1 MFPYGHNGAFVS
13 LPLRNSYLFGS
24 ISYSTF
30 LILFNSGF
38 IVPCF
43 GLALPL
49 TFSGLAKVAI
59 FTTNVDAEN
68 QTLINHKCVCG
79 ALNRHF
85 CQTRVST
92 SPFLSV
98 LFVRCHFLS
107 VLVRWL
113 CGSFAFFDWLCAV
126 AKKQMCHKKR
136 WLF

>member
-49 TFSGLAKVAI
+49 TAVCEKTSVFTKTNIAK
-59 FTTNVDAEN
+59 
-68 QTLINHKCVCG
+68 
-79 ALNRHF
+79 
-85 CQTRVST
+85 
-92 SPFLSV
+92 
-98 LFVRCHFLS
+98 
-107 VLVRWL
+107 
-113 CGSFAFFDWLCAV
+113 
-126 AKKQMCHKKR
+126 
-136 WLF
+136 